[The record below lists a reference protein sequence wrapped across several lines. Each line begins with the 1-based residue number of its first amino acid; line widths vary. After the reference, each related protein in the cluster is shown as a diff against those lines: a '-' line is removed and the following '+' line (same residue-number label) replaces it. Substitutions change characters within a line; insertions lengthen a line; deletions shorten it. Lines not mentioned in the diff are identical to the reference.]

1 MPVEISYLTAFIAGL
16 LGGVHCLGMCGGIVG
31 ALTFGIKKVEASPA
45 EGSLSAK
52 GSSPAEGSLPAEG
65 SFSTK
70 SSFPYLIAYNSGR
83 IMSYTIAGVL
93 VGGISM
99 LASNLP
105 VLHDIQ
111 FGLQIFAAF
120 FMIALG
126 LYIGGWW
133 FGLRKIEKAGGVI
146 WKRIEPISRQFIPVK
161 SPFQAFIL
169 GSLWGWLPCGLVYT
183 ILIWSISTG
192 SAIEGGLLMLSF
204 GLGTLP
210 LLLAMGVFATGLSSF
225 IRKNWVRA
233 LAGGII
239 IAFGVFSL
247 FNISIRMQA

>member
-31 ALTFGIKKVEASPA
+31 ALTFGIKG
-45 EGSLSAK
+45 GSN
-52 GSSPAEGSLPAEG
+52 
-65 SFSTK
+65 K
-70 SSFPYLIAYNSGR
+70 SSLPYLIAYNSGR
-83 IMSYTIAGVL
+83 IMSYTLAGIL

-105 VLHDIQ
+105 ILHNVQ
-111 FGLQIFAAF
+111 FALQIFATL

-133 FGLRKIEKAGGVI
+133 FGLRKIEKAGGLI
-146 WKRIEPISRQFIPVK
+146 WKQIEPISRRFIPVK
-161 SPFQAFIL
+161 STFQAFIL

-192 SAIEGGLLMLSF
+192 NAVEGGLLMLSF

-210 LLLAMGVFATGLSSF
+210 LLLAMGIFATSLSSF

-247 FNISIRMQA
+247 FNLSIRMQA

>member
-1 MPVEISYLTAFIAGL
+1 MPVEISYITAFFAGL

-31 ALTFGIKKVEASPA
+31 ALTFGIKQEQTN
-45 EGSLSAK
+45 
-52 GSSPAEGSLPAEG
+52 GSS
-65 SFSTK
+65 STPN
-70 SSFPYLIAYNSGR
+70 STAQSTHLFTYIIAYNGGR
-83 IMSYTIAGVL
+83 LFSYTLAGTL

-105 VLHDIQ
+105 ILNNIQ
-111 FGLQIFAAF
+111 YSLQIFAAL

-133 FGLRKIEKAGGVI
+133 FGLRKIEKAGGAL
-146 WKRIEPISRQFIPVK
+146 WKKIEPISRRFIPVR

-183 ILIWSISTG
+183 ILIWCISTG

-210 LLLAMGVFATGLSSF
+210 LLLAMGIFATSLSNF
-225 IRKNWVRA
+225 IRQTWVRS

-239 IAFGVFSL
+239 IGFGIFSL
-247 FNISIRMQA
+247 FNLSLRMQA

>member
-1 MPVEISYLTAFIAGL
+1 MPVEISYITAFFAGL

-31 ALTFGIKKVEASPA
+31 ALTFGIKQDGEGIPVNGPA
-45 EGSLSAK
+45 
-52 GSSPAEGSLPAEG
+52 P
-65 SFSTK
+65 TK
-70 SSFPYLIAYNSGR
+70 SSKNQFPYILAYNGGR
-83 IMSYTIAGVL
+83 LFSYTIAGLL

-99 LASNLP
+99 LAANLP
-105 VLHDIQ
+105 VLNNIQ
-111 FGLQIFAAF
+111 YILQIFAAV

-133 FGLRKIEKAGGVI
+133 FGLRKIEKAGGMI

-169 GSLWGWLPCGLVYT
+169 GTLWGWLPCGLVYT
-183 ILIWSISTG
+183 ILIWSISIG
-192 SAIEGGLLMLSF
+192 NAIEGGLLMLSF

-210 LLLAMGVFATGLSSF
+210 LLLAMGVFATSLSSF

-247 FNISIRMQA
+247 FNLSIRMQA

>member
-31 ALTFGIKKVEASPA
+31 ALTFGIKQEDSVSSDASNPA
-45 EGSLSAK
+45 GGPCVS
-52 GSSPAEGSLPAEG
+52 
-65 SFSTK
+65 STK
-70 SSFPYLIAYNSGR
+70 NTFPYLVAYNSGR

-99 LASNLP
+99 LATNLP
-105 VLHDIQ
+105 ILHDLQ
-111 FGLQIFAAF
+111 FGLQIFAAL

-146 WKRIEPISRQFIPVK
+146 WKKIEPISRQFIPVK
-161 SPFQAFIL
+161 SHFQAFIL

-183 ILIWSISTG
+183 ILIWAISTG
-192 SAIEGGLLMLSF
+192 SAIEGGLLMLCF

-210 LLLAMGVFATGLSSF
+210 LLLAMGVFATSLSSF

-239 IAFGVFSL
+239 IGFGVFSL
-247 FNISIRMQA
+247 FNISMRMQA

>member
-1 MPVEISYLTAFIAGL
+1 MPVEASYVAAFIAGL

-31 ALTFGIKKVEASPA
+31 ALTFGISPA
-45 EGSLSAK
+45 NGSAAPGQSAK
-52 GSSPAEGSLPAEG
+52 KLY
-65 SFSTK
+65 
-70 SSFPYLIAYNSGR
+70 PYLLAYNGGR
-83 IMSYTIAGVL
+83 IMSYTFAGLL

-105 VLHDIQ
+105 VLHNIQ
-111 FGLQIFAAF
+111 FGLQIFAAL

-133 FGLRKIEKAGGVI
+133 GGLRKIERAGGVI
-146 WKRIEPISRQFIPVK
+146 WKRIEPLSRKFIPVK
-161 SPFQAFIL
+161 SPFQALIL

-183 ILIWSISTG
+183 ILFWSISTG
-192 SAIEGGLLMLSF
+192 NAIEGGLLMLSF

-210 LLLAMGVFATGLSSF
+210 MLLAMGVFAASLSSF
-225 IRKNWVRA
+225 IRKNWVRT

-247 FNISIRMQA
+247 FNVSLRTQI

>member
-1 MPVEISYLTAFIAGL
+1 MPVEISYITAFFAGL

-31 ALTFGIKKVEASPA
+31 ALTFGIRQDDAIPVNGP
-45 EGSLSAK
+45 
-52 GSSPAEGSLPAEG
+52 SSVTGHAPSKNL
-65 SFSTK
+65 
-70 SSFPYLIAYNSGR
+70 FPYILAYNGGR
-83 IMSYTIAGVL
+83 LFSYTIAGIL

-105 VLHDIQ
+105 ILNNIQ
-111 FGLQIFAAF
+111 YSLQIFASL

-133 FGLRKIEKAGGVI
+133 FGLRKIEQAGGVL
-146 WKRIEPISRQFIPVK
+146 WKRIEPVSRQFIPVK

-169 GSLWGWLPCGLVYT
+169 GLLWGWLPCGLVYT

-210 LLLAMGVFATGLSSF
+210 LLLAMGVFATSLSSF

-247 FNISIRMQA
+247 FNLSIRMQA

>member
-31 ALTFGIKKVEASPA
+31 ALTFGIKQDATAS
-45 EGSLSAK
+45 SR
-52 GSSPAEGSLPAEG
+52 
-65 SFSTK
+65 
-70 SSFPYLIAYNSGR
+70 SSFPYLLAYNSGR
-83 IMSYTIAGVL
+83 IMSYTLAGVL

-105 VLHDIQ
+105 MLNNIQ

-133 FGLRKIEKAGGVI
+133 FGLRQVEKAGGVI
-146 WKRIEPISRQFIPVK
+146 WKKIEPISRRFIPVT

-169 GSLWGWLPCGLVYT
+169 GTLWGWLPCGLVYT

-210 LLLAMGVFATGLSSF
+210 LLLAMGVFATSLSNF

-239 IAFGVFSL
+239 IGFGVFSL
-247 FNISIRMQA
+247 FNISLRMQA

>member
-1 MPVEISYLTAFIAGL
+1 MPVEISYITAFFAGL

-31 ALTFGIKKVEASPA
+31 ALTFGIKQDDGAVPVNAPASDSNNIPSIA
-45 EGSLSAK
+45 SNTL
-52 GSSPAEGSLPAEG
+52 
-65 SFSTK
+65 
-70 SSFPYLIAYNSGR
+70 FPYILAYNGGR
-83 IMSYTIAGVL
+83 LFSYTIAGIL

-99 LASNLP
+99 LATNLP
-105 VLHDIQ
+105 VLHNIQ
-111 FGLQIFAAF
+111 FSLQIFAAV

-133 FGLRKIEKAGGVI
+133 FGLRKIEKAGGML
-146 WKRIEPISRQFIPVK
+146 WKHIEPVSRKFIPVK

-169 GSLWGWLPCGLVYT
+169 GTLWGWLPCGLVYT

-210 LLLAMGVFATGLSSF
+210 LLLAMGVFATSLTSF

-247 FNISIRMQA
+247 FNLSIRMQA

>member
-1 MPVEISYLTAFIAGL
+1 MPVEISYFAAFIAGL

-31 ALTFGIKKVEASPA
+31 ALTFGINPGVDNHADSPM
-45 EGSLSAK
+45 G
-52 GSSPAEGSLPAEG
+52 PQP
-65 SFSTK
+65 TK
-70 SSFPYLIAYNSGR
+70 NIYPYLLAYNGGR
-83 IMSYTIAGVL
+83 LLSYTFAGVL

-99 LASNLP
+99 MAANLP
-105 VLHDIQ
+105 ILNNVQ
-111 FGLQIFAAF
+111 FGLQIFAAL

-133 FGLRKIEKAGGVI
+133 AGLRNIERAGGMI
-146 WKRIEPISRQFIPVK
+146 WKRIEPVSRRFIPVK
-161 SPFQAFIL
+161 SPFQALIL

-183 ILIWSISTG
+183 ILFWSISTG

-210 LLLAMGVFATGLSSF
+210 MLLAMGVFAATLTNF
-225 IRKNWVRA
+225 IRKQWVRN

-239 IAFGVFSL
+239 IAFGLFSL
-247 FNISIRMQA
+247 FNISLRMQA

>member
-1 MPVEISYLTAFIAGL
+1 MPVEISYLTAFIAGF

-31 ALTFGIKKVEASPA
+31 ALTFGIKD
-45 EGSLSAK
+45 
-52 GSSPAEGSLPAEG
+52 LPSG
-65 SFSTK
+65 KTK
-70 SSFPYLIAYNSGR
+70 NTLPYLIAYNSGR
-83 IMSYTIAGVL
+83 IISYTTAGIL
-93 VGGISM
+93 VGGLSM

-105 VLHDIQ
+105 ILHNIQ
-111 FGLQIFAAF
+111 FGLQIFAAL

-146 WKRIEPISRQFIPVK
+146 WKKIEPISRQFIPVK
-161 SPFQAFIL
+161 STFQAFIL
-169 GSLWGWLPCGLVYT
+169 GGLWGWLPCGLVYT
-183 ILIWSISTG
+183 ILIWAISTG

-210 LLLAMGVFATGLSSF
+210 LLLAMGVFATSLSSF

-239 IAFGVFSL
+239 IAFGIFSL
-247 FNISIRMQA
+247 FNIGIRMQA

>member
-1 MPVEISYLTAFIAGL
+1 MPVEISYITAFFAGL

-31 ALTFGIKKVEASPA
+31 ALTFGIRQDNEAIPVNSPGKDA
-45 EGSLSAK
+45 A
-52 GSSPAEGSLPAEG
+52 
-65 SFSTK
+65 STK
-70 SSFPYLIAYNSGR
+70 PSKNLLPYILAYNGGR
-83 IMSYTIAGVL
+83 LFSYTIAGLL

-105 VLHDIQ
+105 ILNNLQ
-111 FGLQIFAAF
+111 FILQIFAAV

-133 FGLRKIEKAGGVI
+133 FGLRTIEKAGGMI
-146 WKRIEPISRQFIPVK
+146 WKRIEPVSRQFIPVK
-161 SPFQAFIL
+161 SPSQAFIL
-169 GSLWGWLPCGLVYT
+169 GTLWGWLPCGLVYT
-183 ILIWSISTG
+183 ILIWAISTG
-192 SAIEGGLLMLSF
+192 NAIEGGLLMLSF

-210 LLLAMGVFATGLSSF
+210 LLLAMGIFATSLSSF

-239 IAFGVFSL
+239 IAFGIFSL
-247 FNISIRMQA
+247 FNLSIRMQT

>member
-1 MPVEISYLTAFIAGL
+1 MPVEISYITAFFAGL

-31 ALTFGIKKVEASPA
+31 ALTFGIKQDNHNKATQ
-45 EGSLSAK
+45 GKNL
-52 GSSPAEGSLPAEG
+52 LPYI
-65 SFSTK
+65 F
-70 SSFPYLIAYNSGR
+70 AYNTGR
-83 IMSYTIAGVL
+83 LASYTLAGIL

-99 LASNLP
+99 LATNLP
-105 VLHDIQ
+105 LLNNIQ
-111 FGLQIFAAF
+111 FGLQILAAF

-126 LYIGGWW
+126 LYIAGWW
-133 FGLRKIEKAGGVI
+133 FGLRKIEKAGGMI
-146 WKRIEPISRQFIPVK
+146 WKKIEPVSRRFIPVK
-161 SPFQAFIL
+161 SPLQAFIL

-210 LLLAMGVFATGLSSF
+210 LLLAMGVFATSLSSF
-225 IRKNWVRA
+225 IRKNWVRT
-233 LAGGII
+233 LAGSII

-247 FNISIRMQA
+247 FNLSIRMQA

>member
-1 MPVEISYLTAFIAGL
+1 MPVEASYLAAFIAGL

-31 ALTFGIKKVEASPA
+31 ALTFGIN
-45 EGSLSAK
+45 SAP
-52 GSSPAEGSLPAEG
+52 SDGSLP
-65 SFSTK
+65 TK
-70 SSFPYLIAYNSGR
+70 EPKKKLYPYVLAYNGGR
-83 IMSYTIAGVL
+83 LTSYTFAGL
-93 VGGISM
+93 LMGGISM

-105 VLHDIQ
+105 VLHNIQ
-111 FGLQIFAAF
+111 FGLQIFAAL

-126 LYIGGWW
+126 FYIGGWW
-133 FGLRKIEKAGGVI
+133 AGLRKIEQAGGMI
-146 WKRIEPISRQFIPVK
+146 WKRIEPVSRKFIPVK

-169 GSLWGWLPCGLVYT
+169 GTLWGWLPCGLVYT
-183 ILIWSISTG
+183 ILFWSISTG
-192 SAIEGGLLMLSF
+192 NAIEGGLLMLSF

-210 LLLAMGVFATGLSSF
+210 MLLAMGVFAASLSSF

-247 FNISIRMQA
+247 FNISLRLQA

>member
-1 MPVEISYLTAFIAGL
+1 MPVEISYFAAFIAGL

-31 ALTFGIKKVEASPA
+31 ALTFGINPIPESKDIPVSPQPQ
-45 EGSLSAK
+45 K
-52 GSSPAEGSLPAEG
+52 NIY
-65 SFSTK
+65 
-70 SSFPYLIAYNSGR
+70 PYLLAYNGGR
-83 IMSYTIAGVL
+83 LLSYTFAGVL

-105 VLHDIQ
+105 ILNNIQ
-111 FGLQIFAAF
+111 FGLQVFAAL

-126 LYIGGWW
+126 LYIAGWW
-133 FGLRKIEKAGGVI
+133 TGLRNIERAGGMI
-146 WKRIEPISRQFIPVK
+146 WKHIEPISRRFIPVR
-161 SPFQAFIL
+161 SPFQALIL

-183 ILIWSISTG
+183 ILFWSISTG

-210 LLLAMGVFATGLSSF
+210 MLLAMGVFAASLSSF
-225 IRKNWVRA
+225 IRKNWVRS

-239 IAFGVFSL
+239 IAFGLFSL
-247 FNISIRMQA
+247 FNISLRMQA

>member
-31 ALTFGIKKVEASPA
+31 ALTFGIKQDAT
-45 EGSLSAK
+45 SLK
-52 GSSPAEGSLPAEG
+52 GSSSASY
-65 SFSTK
+65 
-70 SSFPYLIAYNSGR
+70 PYLLAYNGGR

-105 VLHDIQ
+105 VLNNIQ

-133 FGLRKIEKAGGVI
+133 FGLRKIEKAGSVI
-146 WKRIEPISRQFIPVK
+146 WKKIEPISRQFIPVK

-169 GSLWGWLPCGLVYT
+169 GTLWGWLPCGLVYT
-183 ILIWSISTG
+183 ILIWAISTG
-192 SAIEGGLLMLSF
+192 NAIEGGLLMLSF

-210 LLLAMGVFATGLSSF
+210 LLLAMGVFATSLSTF

-239 IAFGVFSL
+239 IGFGVFSL
-247 FNISIRMQA
+247 FNLSIRMQA

>member
-1 MPVEISYLTAFIAGL
+1 MPVEISYITAFFAGL

-31 ALTFGIKKVEASPA
+31 ALTFGIRQDAIPVNGPASVTSHAP
-45 EGSLSAK
+45 SKNL
-52 GSSPAEGSLPAEG
+52 LP
-65 SFSTK
+65 
-70 SSFPYLIAYNSGR
+70 YILAYNGGR
-83 IMSYTIAGVL
+83 LFSYTVAGIL

-105 VLHDIQ
+105 VLNNIQ
-111 FGLQIFAAF
+111 YSLQIFASL

-133 FGLRKIEKAGGVI
+133 FGLRKIEKAGGI
-146 WKRIEPISRQFIPVK
+146 LWKRIEPVSRQFIPVK

-169 GSLWGWLPCGLVYT
+169 GLLWGWLPCGLVYT
-183 ILIWSISTG
+183 ILIWCISTG

-210 LLLAMGVFATGLSSF
+210 LLLAMGVFATSLSNF

-233 LAGGII
+233 MAGGII

-247 FNISIRMQA
+247 FNLSIRMQA